1 MLKHSFA
8 VGLGIL
14 IALAATTDD
23 SAAQG
28 RQTGTIRG
36 TTQDLQQLVLPGV
49 DVVVR
54 SDSLQGVRS
63 TTSSLNGTYELPGL
77 PPGDYAVTFELDG
90 FGAAEEI
97 ATVPLGGTVAVNA
110 TMHPA
115 RVAEAVQVIAVV
127 PTPIESTETSHNLT
141 ADDIDRL
148 PVGRDIFRIAELAP
162 GLSDNAPNDGQLT
175 INGGFGYDNAFLID
189 GVDVNDNIFGTANNL
204 FIEDA
209 IEETQ
214 VLTSG
219 ISAEYGRFSGGVVN
233 AITKSGSNTLSG
245 SFRTNLYKPNWTGR
259 TPFEVDNGIE
269 RSGPLADNST
279 YETTVGG
286 PIVEDRL
293 WFYYANRVERS
304 ATVETFDESGVG
316 YDRALNNDRNLF
328 KLTGSLAPGH
338 QLEGS
343 YMRNSTDDTGPTFGF
358 TIDPA
363 GLRTRQVPNDLM
375 VATYRGAATSNVFA
389 ELQVSRRRFGFR
401 NNGGTQT
408 GIVES
413 PFLTLT
419 QAFGHYNAPYFDAN
433 DPQNRDNLQ
442 FTGNVTYYVNGPSAG
457 THSIKGGFEHFTS
470 TLQGGNSQTATGYV
484 FSADYAVDGAGAPMN
499 DADGRFV
506 PIFSPGATQLQ
517 QWSPLRGG
525 TLDIRTLSGYINDN
539 WQLNK
544 HFTFNLGVRAEQ
556 VTSQTTDDVG
566 GLSTSA
572 IVPRLAAAYDPTGDG
587 RYTIQATY
595 GHYAGRY
602 GEAQFSQNSN
612 VGSPDLLLGVYTGPA
627 GQGRDFAPGFDP
639 DNYLTVFGL
648 FPVRN
653 VFFANDLSSP
663 ITKEFTLG
671 GGAAIG
677 RRGYTKV
684 TYIHRTMGSFV
695 EDFFTLDGGS
705 RAIIEDEQFFG
716 LFTSQIFRNTDMLER
731 SYDAIELLGHLQVM
745 DNLVVDGSVTV
756 QINND
761 GNFSG
766 EARNQPGLSSR
777 AFDYPEIT
785 PAERYFPTGRLAGFQ
800 KHKTRVWGIY
810 NLDLES
816 VGGVSIAGLWRYDS
830 GSVYDIA
837 ASGVGTTAVQQTI
850 LDSLG
855 YFSGPSAG
863 TVYFGEGRGSR
874 THDGYGLVDMSVQ
887 YSIPVWQ
894 SLSPWFKLEVYNLL
908 NNGKQIG
915 ANTSVVVDPDGP
927 VDEFGI
933 PTTYIEG
940 PNFGEATSTDHYPH
954 YLPNLSG
961 LRTIRLAMGF
971 RW

>member
-1 MLKHSFA
+1 M
-8 VGLGIL
+8 
-14 IALAATTDD
+14 
-23 SAAQG
+23 
-28 RQTGTIRG
+28 
-36 TTQDLQQLVLPGV
+36 
-49 DVVVR
+49 VR

-204 FIEDA
+204 FIFIEDA

-587 RYTIQATY
+587 RYTIHRPRTVTMPDAT
-595 GHYAGRY
+595 A
-602 GEAQFSQNSN
+602 
-612 VGSPDLLLGVYTGPA
+612 
-627 GQGRDFAPGFDP
+627 
-639 DNYLTVFGL
+639 
-648 FPVRN
+648 
-653 VFFANDLSSP
+653 
-663 ITKEFTLG
+663 
-671 GGAAIG
+671 
-677 RRGYTKV
+677 RRSLARTATSARP
-684 TYIHRTMGSFV
+684 TYC
-695 EDFFTLDGGS
+695 
-705 RAIIEDEQFFG
+705 
-716 LFTSQIFRNTDMLER
+716 
-731 SYDAIELLGHLQVM
+731 
-745 DNLVVDGSVTV
+745 
-756 QINND
+756 
-761 GNFSG
+761 
-766 EARNQPGLSSR
+766 
-777 AFDYPEIT
+777 
-785 PAERYFPTGRLAGFQ
+785 
-800 KHKTRVWGIY
+800 WG
-810 NLDLES
+810 
-816 VGGVSIAGLWRYDS
+816 
-830 GSVYDIA
+830 
-837 ASGVGTTAVQQTI
+837 
-850 LDSLG
+850 
-855 YFSGPSAG
+855 
-863 TVYFGEGRGSR
+863 
-874 THDGYGLVDMSVQ
+874 
-887 YSIPVWQ
+887 SIPGR
-894 SLSPWFKLEVYNLL
+894 P
-908 NNGKQIG
+908 GKGGTLRQASIL
-915 ANTSVVVDPDGP
+915 
-927 VDEFGI
+927 
-933 PTTYIEG
+933 TT
-940 PNFGEATSTDHYPH
+940 T
-954 YLPNLSG
+954 
-961 LRTIRLAMGF
+961 
-971 RW
+971 